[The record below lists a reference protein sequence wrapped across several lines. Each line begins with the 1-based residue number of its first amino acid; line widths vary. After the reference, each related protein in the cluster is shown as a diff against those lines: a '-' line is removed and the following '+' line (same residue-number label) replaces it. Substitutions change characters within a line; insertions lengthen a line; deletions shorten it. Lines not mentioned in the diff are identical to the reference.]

1 MKMRS
6 SAIFVPKSVKINM
19 LKIKNIVKL
28 KINFLR
34 SLALGQQCFNTPMSI
49 TQGSQTSL
57 VPVETNLTVSLT
69 MTLLNFWLIFL
80 FLFWNFFRHGFVEN
94 NFFKV
99 DISYLI
105 KFFSFSLEKQ
115 SLRYNIWLRNVQQWF
130 LYYLTHKYNLF
141 LSCLR
146 FMSFIFFLF
155 LQHGL

>member
-34 SLALGQQCFNTPMSI
+34 SLALGQQCFNTLMSI

-69 MTLLNFWLIFL
+69 MTLL
-80 FLFWNFFRHGFVEN
+80 
-94 NFFKV
+94 
-99 DISYLI
+99 
-105 KFFSFSLEKQ
+105 KF
-115 SLRYNIWLRNVQQWF
+115 
-130 LYYLTHKYNLF
+130 
-141 LSCLR
+141 
-146 FMSFIFFLF
+146 
-155 LQHGL
+155 